1 MDRLEKGGRIDTE
14 SRRELLANTLVVV
27 APIESSL
34 NLKTVAD
41 LRQVKRIAVGDPKLV
56 PVGVYTRS
64 YLEKVGLWQEL
75 EEKILPAENVR
86 AGMAVVESGNADVA
100 FVYATDAGISRKV
113 KVVLRIPVEE
123 APPIR
128 YPVALIKDSP
138 QKGEA
143 AKFLAYLASD
153 ASSKVFEKFGFIV
166 QR

>member
-64 YLEKVGLWQEL
+64 YLEKAGLWQEL

-100 FVYATDAGISRKV
+100 FVYATDAGISGKV

-138 QKGEA
+138 QKSEA